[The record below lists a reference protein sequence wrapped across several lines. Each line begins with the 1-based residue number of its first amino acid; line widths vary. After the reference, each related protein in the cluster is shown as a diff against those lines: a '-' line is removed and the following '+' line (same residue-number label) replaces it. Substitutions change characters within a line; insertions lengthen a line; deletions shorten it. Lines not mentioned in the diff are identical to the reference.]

1 MNTHAL
7 HLLRHSPV
15 THPSFNCWLRTV
27 GPGQSLLL
35 IEDAVYALLPDT
47 RSVDAL
53 RLLPGSV
60 RLYALE
66 DDLLARGLAL
76 DDLPAQV
83 TVIDYPRM
91 VELCVEHAKAVS
103 W

>member
-1 MNTHAL
+1 VTAHPL
-7 HLLRHSPV
+7 HILRHSPA

-35 IEDAVYALLPDT
+35 IEDAVYGLLPDT

-60 RLYALE
+60 KLFALE
-66 DDLLARGLAL
+66 NDLLARGLAL
-76 DDLPAQV
+76 DDLPGRV
-83 TVIDYPRM
+83 MVVDYLRM
-91 VELCVEHAKAVS
+91 VELCVEHSKVIS